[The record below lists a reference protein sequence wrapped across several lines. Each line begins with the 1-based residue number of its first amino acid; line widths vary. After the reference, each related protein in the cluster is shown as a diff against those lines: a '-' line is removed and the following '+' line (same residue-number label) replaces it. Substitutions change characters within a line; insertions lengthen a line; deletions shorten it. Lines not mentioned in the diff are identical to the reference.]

1 MLGSAIHFALC
12 LMHGSQC
19 LCIVPKQWQKREKE
33 MSWASERTQSSLEM
47 GEVSERTQ
55 WSLEMEGAS
64 EKTQWSLEKGETSE
78 STQWSLKMEG
88 ASERTQSLLEIGI
101 RNDSL
106 KIMGCIVYLFTVL
119 LESITFTKRHFS
131 YSTKKCRIWDAGFF
145 GKLTTVWLRHLCVW
159 HLSATISVSDKT
171 EIIHR
176 NLV

>member
-1 MLGSAIHFALC
+1 MLDSAIHFALC
-12 LMHGSQC
+12 LTHGSRC
-19 LCIVPKQWQKREKE
+19 LCIVPKQWQNREKE

-47 GEVSERTQ
+47 GEVSE
-55 WSLEMEGAS
+55 SSLLEMGGAS
-64 EKTQWSLEKGETSE
+64 EKTQWSLEKEGTSE
-78 STQWSLKMEG
+78 STPWSLKMGG

-119 LESITFTKRHFS
+119 LESIKFTKRHFS

-159 HLSATISVSDKT
+159 QLSATISASDKT
-171 EIIHR
+171 ERIHH